1 MLIIFYLPGITVYF
15 AVRTD
20 AVSLKKGKSHISC
33 GAGSIPLNVEDFKMK
48 VVFYFLFF

>member
-1 MLIIFYLPGITVYF
+1 MLIIFYLPGIPVYF

-20 AVSLKKGKSHISC
+20 AVSLKKGKSLISC

-48 VVFYFLFF
+48 AVFYFLFF